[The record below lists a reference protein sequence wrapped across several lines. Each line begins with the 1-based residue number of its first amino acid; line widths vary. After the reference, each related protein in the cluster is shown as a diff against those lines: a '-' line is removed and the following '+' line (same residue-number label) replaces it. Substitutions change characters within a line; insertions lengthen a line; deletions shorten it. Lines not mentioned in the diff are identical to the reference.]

1 MLKTNFGE
9 RVGRFSP
16 DGRWVAYQSNESGRS
31 EINIRP
37 FVAPGTGGAVDDRAT
52 DGQWQVS
59 TIGGIYPVWRQD
71 GKELYYV
78 GPNGDIMAVP
88 ITTTGRTLQAGAP
101 EVLFPTRIL
110 GGGADGLHFRQY
122 DVSRDGRFLINTV
135 LDDDASPITLIQ
147 NWNPLG
153 K

>member
-31 EINIRP
+31 EIYIRP
-37 FVAPGTGGAVDDRAT
+37 FVAPDTGGLVDDRAT
-52 DGQWQVS
+52 AGQWQVS
-59 TIGGIYPVWRQD
+59 TVGGIYPLWRHD

-78 GPNGDIMAVP
+78 GPNGEMMAAP
-88 ITTTGRTLQAGAP
+88 IVTTGPTVQPGAP
-101 EVLFPTRIL
+101 VKLFPTRIF
-110 GGGADGLHFRQY
+110 GGGADNQLGRQY
-122 DVSRDGRFLINTV
+122 GVSRDGRFLINTV
-135 LDDDASPITLIQ
+135 NESDSPITLIQ
-147 NWNPLG
+147 NWNPAG